1 MEWPAGNFSLEGEF
15 LTLEWI
21 HSLFPTFWRVDTG
34 WTSQTMLH
42 VLRKCEKD
50 ACGNRHPSLAS
61 SPGRSQILSHSPIFL
76 HGCEIKSGSGLGMQ
90 LTPPPSLHL
99 NMHKHIHTHTLNL
112 HHCYAHYWSSQ
123 RENIHWC
130 HLRLNPLSTTHI
142 ASLCKGKI
150 LSFVKSGN
158 VVMW

>member
-1 MEWPAGNFSLEGEF
+1 MELHAGSFSLEGEF

-21 HSLFPTFWRVDTG
+21 HSLFPIFWRVDTG

-42 VLRKCEKD
+42 ALRKCEKE

-61 SPGRSQILSHSPIFL
+61 SPGHSQILSRSPIFL
-76 HGCEIKSGSGLGMQ
+76 HGCEIKSGSGLGTR
-90 LTPPPSLHL
+90 LTPSPKPSSEHAQT
-99 NMHKHIHTHTLNL
+99 HTH
-112 HHCYAHYWSSQ
+112 AHTQFTSLLCSLLS
-123 RENIHWC
+123 NIHWC

-150 LSFVKSGN
+150 LPFVKSGN
-158 VVMW
+158 VVMQ